1 MPKEDNTVLKY
12 NYGGKSIKV
21 PAIIFA
27 DLECLL
33 EKVHSCQNN
42 PGKSYTEKKLCIS
55 LVAIHCLQIVHLMQQ
70 NISFI
75 EKEMILLTEEE
86 NKCYEEQ
93 KVCYICKKEF
103 NTDKND
109 KNSFKLYH
117 KIRDHCH
124 YTRKFRGAAQSIC
137 DLKYKT
143 SKEISVVFHNDSTYD
158 YHFIIKQLAKE
169 FDGQFECLGEN
180 TEKYITFSVPIK
192 KELDNSKTITY
203 KLKFI
208 DSFRFMSTSLSSLV
222 DNLSDGFH
230 CNKFIVCKSSLD
242 YMITRND
249 QLIFR
254 CFECKKNYQKDFNKD
269 LINRFANTY
278 EFCNKDIN
286 RFILLLR
293 KGIHPYEHIDI
304 WERFD
309 ETSLPDKEAFYSN
322 LNIVGITSVD
332 YRHAKRV
339 YEEFKLK
346 NQGDYHDL
354 YIKSDTLLRAD
365 VFENFKNKFIEIY
378 NLILL
383 IFCLQQD

>member
-1 MPKEDNTVLKY
+1 
-12 NYGGKSIKV
+12 
-21 PAIIFA
+21 
-27 DLECLL
+27 
-33 EKVHSCQNN
+33 
-42 PGKSYTEKKLCIS
+42 
-55 LVAIHCLQIVHLMQQ
+55 
-70 NISFI
+70 
-75 EKEMILLTEEE
+75 MILLTYEE
-86 NKCYEEQ
+86 NKSYEEQ

-137 DLKYKT
+137 DLKCKT
-143 SKEISVVFHNDSTYD
+143 SKETSVVFHNDSTYD

-208 DSFRFMSTSLSSLV
+208 DSFRFMSTSLLSLA

-230 CNKFIVCKSSLD
+230 SNKCIDCRSSLD
-242 YMITRND
+242 YMITRDD

-293 KGIHPYEHIDI
+293 KGIYPYEYIDS

-309 ETSLPDKEAFYSN
+309 ET
-322 LNIVGITSVD
+322 
-332 YRHAKRV
+332 
-339 YEEFKLK
+339 
-346 NQGDYHDL
+346 
-354 YIKSDTLLRAD
+354 
-365 VFENFKNKFIEIY
+365 
-378 NLILL
+378 
-383 IFCLQQD
+383 